1 MRNSDEIGL
10 EINNNVDERFNLV
23 LATKAAAQ
31 YLKQAKKEFGNW
43 TLAAA
48 ACNAGRAR
56 LEVDDKQDVN
66 GYYNLWL
73 NEETSRYIF
82 RILAVKDFRASAR
95 MDLSLFRSPLHIH
108 SNAKIHS

>member
-1 MRNSDEIGL
+1 MLPHLQEPKGFWQFMRGTGREFGL

-48 ACNAGRAR
+48 AYNAGRGS
-56 LEVDDKQDVN
+56 D
-66 GYYNLWL
+66 
-73 NEETSRYIF
+73 
-82 RILAVKDFRASAR
+82 
-95 MDLSLFRSPLHIH
+95 
-108 SNAKIHS
+108 